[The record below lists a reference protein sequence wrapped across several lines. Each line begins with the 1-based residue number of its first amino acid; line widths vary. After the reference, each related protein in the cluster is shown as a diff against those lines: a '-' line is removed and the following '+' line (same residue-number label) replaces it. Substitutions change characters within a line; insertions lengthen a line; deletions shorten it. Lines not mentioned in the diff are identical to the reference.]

1 METANTSYTVAPR
14 SNFDPSKGLDPAS
27 RPIGAGGMEAFRK
40 MTAKQGKK
48 RS

>member
-1 METANTSYTVAPR
+1 METSNTSYTIAPR
-14 SNFDPSKGLDPAS
+14 SNFDTTKVDAS
-27 RPIGAGGMEAFRK
+27 MRPIGAGGMDAFRR

>member
-1 METANTSYTVAPR
+1 METSNASYSVAPKSTFDTSR
-14 SNFDPSKGLDPAS
+14 VDPST
-27 RPIGAGGMEAFRK
+27 RPIGAGGMDAFRR